1 MSKHPAH
8 SDTFSLEGKVVLIT
22 GAARGLGLGY
32 ANAAAAA
39 GAHVVL
45 NDRDTGGLAASVEKM
60 RVAGYSCSAAPF
72 DVTSHAEVTK
82 AVATVLA
89 EHKQID
95 VLVNNAGN
103 QLRKPFVEF
112 TLEEWNSIMDVH
124 VTGSFLVTQT
134 VARHMIERRGGS
146 IVMIGSI
153 VVQSVRGTIAPY
165 TTAKGAVTALAKAL
179 AVELGPIGIRCN
191 VIAPGMYETEFNRA
205 LMDKPEIY
213 NALAQKIPLKRWG
226 KAADI
231 APLLVYLASDAGRYV
246 NGQVFTVDGG
256 ILAAL

>member
-1 MSKHPAH
+1 MNKHH
-8 SDTFSLEGKVVLIT
+8 THNDTFSLAGKVVLIT

-45 NDRDTGGLAASVEKM
+45 SDRETDSLAASAGQM
-60 RVAGYSCSAAPF
+60 REAGLSCSATPF
-72 DVTSHAEVTK
+72 DVTSQAEVTK
-82 AVATVLA
+82 AVADILA
-89 EHKQID
+89 EHKHID

-103 QLRKPFVEF
+103 QLRKPFVDY

-124 VTGSFLVTQT
+124 VTGSFLVTQAI
-134 VARHMIERRGGS
+134 VRHMIERRSGS

-179 AVELGPIGIRCN
+179 AVELGPVGIRCN

-205 LMDKPEIY
+205 LIDKPEVY
-213 NALAQKIPLKRWG
+213 DTLAQKIPLKRWG
-226 KAADI
+226 KPADI

-246 NGQVFTVDGG
+246 NGHVFTVDGG